1 MKQRD
6 YGLDN
11 KEVVVPKKLK
21 RFSTKRIITAVI
33 LLLVIFFVIRSVTL
47 RIVRHRVP
55 TAVPKLLVYED
66 RRPVKAGII
75 MYETVGVVEG
85 SGLLTKNA
93 PEGARIPAGTEI
105 ANINLMTDKTDAKEQ
120 LLKVQSAIDYKMQAA
135 EEQVAE
141 TGEHEATNTER
152 QLIERIQLAL
162 SEGRFYD
169 VSLSMTNLDL
179 MTRRSLDIS
188 ELGNL
193 MDQSLEELERL
204 KAELEMDVG
213 ASNKRYFAPQGGI
226 VTYELDGYEDV
237 LPARDFE
244 NYDYQYL
251 INVIPTEIKPV
262 GQEVAEGEKIFKLID
277 NFKWYLA
284 LAIDDVELWKTFE
297 PQQRL
302 TFSVDGKVVHGKLE
316 MFKEDGTRGFALV
329 GLDEGIEALYR
340 HRFPD
345 TALIYQRMR
354 AYEMPASVLVQTED
368 GTGVYVK
375 EINGIVKYRP
385 VEILR
390 ETEDKVY
397 VYVGDANGYIVRGE
411 GEEPQKTV
419 TIFDEVFTNP
429 AAIKDGQILD

>member
-6 YGLDN
+6 YGLES
-11 KEVVVPKKLK
+11 KEVRVPKKLK
-21 RFSTKRIITAVI
+21 KISVKRIIAIVI
-33 LLLVIFFVIRSVTL
+33 PILVVFFVIRAIVL
-47 RIVRHRVP
+47 GIVRHHAP
-55 TAVPKLLVYED
+55 TAVPRLLVYED

-75 MYETVGVVEG
+75 MYETVGKVEG
-85 SGLLTKNA
+85 QGILTKNA
-93 PEGARIPAGTEI
+93 PEGARVPAGTEI
-105 ANINLMTDKTDAKEQ
+105 ANINLMTDKTNAKEQ
-120 LLKVQSAIDYKMQAA
+120 LLKVQSAIDYKTQAA
-135 EEQVAE
+135 EDQTSE

-152 QLIERIQLAL
+152 QLIERMQLAL
-162 SEGRFYD
+162 AEERFYD

-179 MTRRSLDIS
+179 MTRRSLDVS

-204 KAELEMDVG
+204 KAELEVDVG

-226 VTYELDGYEDV
+226 VTYKLDGYEEV

-244 NYDYQYL
+244 NYNYQYL
-251 INVIPTEIKPV
+251 VNVRPAEVKSV
-262 GQEVAEGEKIFKLID
+262 GQEVTNGEKIFKLID

-284 LAIDDVELWKTFE
+284 LAIDDVELWETFE

-302 TFSVDGKVVHGKLE
+302 TFSVDGKVVYGKLE
-316 MFKEDGTRGFALV
+316 FYKEEGSRGFALV

-345 TALIYQRMR
+345 TDLIYHRMR
-354 AYEMPASVLVQTED
+354 AYELPASVLVQGE
-368 GTGVYVK
+368 GGPGVYVK

-411 GEEPQKTV
+411 EEELLKTV
-419 TIFDEVFTNP
+419 TIFDEVLTNP
-429 AAIKDGQILD
+429 AAVKDGQILD